1 MADRILRRQV
11 PVEAGTASKG
21 DRGMVKADADPTTA
35 RRIVR
40 RVGGILKRPLRKVEA
55 EVKRPLRRFRD
66 YMNAP
71 NIARIEGL
79 ERVIVDQSNRL
90 TSLQHSLQEE
100 IARSQQEI
108 ARSQQELARSQQE
121 LAHLQQEEIA
131 HLRMSDIAAL
141 KTDLGYLHAKFDE
154 SLRKSR
160 PVIRRDKAFA
170 VPLADGYIFIPD
182 EEEVLLLMYTGAGS
196 DGLEPGVRSILQ
208 TIAEPGD
215 HVIDVGASVGLHTL
229 AMARAVGP
237 NGRVDAFEAEPRLA
251 PVLRRTLAVNG
262 LSQVRLHSVAVG
274 AEDGRASFHVAQ
286 TIGHSS
292 LYDLEAEDLVREK
305 IDVTVKPLDSVVDPA
320 ARVSLIK
327 VDVEGAELDVIR
339 GAKRLLENAP
349 ECSVVAECGPSHL
362 KRIGVSTQ
370 DWLAEFAAHGF
381 ESYAITEPDGHL
393 HRMTPD
399 WVDRQESVN
408 VLFLRSG
415 SKAATKL
422 IDDLKLL
429 RGLD

>member
-1 MADRILRRQV
+1 MRQETGMADRILRRQV
-11 PVEAGTASKG
+11 TVEAGTASKG
-21 DRGMVKADADPTTA
+21 DRGMAKADADPTTA
-35 RRIVR
+35 RRIAR
-40 RVGGILKRPLRKVEA
+40 RVEGILKRPLRKLET

-90 TSLQHSLQEE
+90 TSRQHSLQAE

-108 ARSQQELARSQQE
+108 ARSQQELA
-121 LAHLQQEEIA
+121 HLQREEIA

-141 KTDLGYLHAKFDE
+141 RTDLGYLHGKFDE
-154 SLRKSR
+154 NLRKSR
-160 PVIRRDKAFA
+160 PVIRRDNAFA

-182 EEEVLLLMYTGAGS
+182 EEEALLLMYTGAGS

-229 AMARAVGP
+229 AMARAIGP

-251 PVLRRTLAVNG
+251 PVLQRTLAVNG

-274 AEDGRASFHVAQ
+274 AEDGRASFRVAE

-305 IDVTVKPLDSVVDPA
+305 IDVTVKPLDSVVDST

-327 VDVEGAELDVIR
+327 IDVEGAELDVIR

-370 DWLAEFAAHGF
+370 DWFAEFAAHGF

-393 HRMTPD
+393 HRITPG
-399 WVDRQESVN
+399 WVDSQESVN

-415 SKAATKL
+415 SRAATKL